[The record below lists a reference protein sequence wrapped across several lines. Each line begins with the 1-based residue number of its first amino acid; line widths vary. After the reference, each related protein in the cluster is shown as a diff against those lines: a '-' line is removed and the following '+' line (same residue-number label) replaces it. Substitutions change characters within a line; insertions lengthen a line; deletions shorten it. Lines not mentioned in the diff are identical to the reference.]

1 MAAAKPIEYR
11 ILLVREGEA
20 TELARVELPMTVRRD
35 GDVLVNMRAYRRL
48 VRRTLRAI
56 ARKF

>member
-1 MAAAKPIEYR
+1 MAAVAPIEYR

-20 TELARVELPMTVRRD
+20 TELARIELPLTVRRD
-35 GDVLVNMRAYRRL
+35 GDVLVNVRAYRRL